1 MFMGYQKEEKMMLN
15 FLLWEIL
22 LPITIILTP
31 LGIAALIEH
40 YKEARR

>member
-1 MFMGYQKEEKMMLN
+1 MLN

-22 LPITIILTP
+22 LPMTIILIP

-40 YKEARR
+40 YKEVRK

>member
-1 MFMGYQKEEKMMLN
+1 MMLN